1 MMEYGKYVLIA
12 IIGYLLGSMSM
23 AVLLT
28 RDKSGRD
35 VRDQGSGNAG
45 ATNVARVYGMKAGF
59 LTLGG
64 DMAKTALSG
73 LAGFLI
79 AGRPGLAVASLAC
92 VAGHCWPVY
101 FRFKGGKGISV
112 AGCIA
117 LLFDWRM
124 FLLIVA
130 WFLVTA
136 FLSRRVSF
144 GSVTAALVYPLAYWL
159 PTRALDICFAV
170 SLIIAVIAIFQHR
183 GNIKR
188 LIRGE
193 EPAFKPKS

>member
-1 MMEYGKYVLIA
+1 MKYGLIA
-12 IIGYLLGSMSM
+12 IIGYLLGSLSM

-45 ATNVARVYGMKAGF
+45 ATNVARVYGMKAGL

-124 FLLIVA
+124 FLLIAA
-130 WFLVTA
+130 WFLATA

-144 GSVTAALVYPLAYWL
+144 GSVTAALVYPLFYWL
-159 PTRALDICFAV
+159 PTRSLDICFVV
-170 SLIIAVIAIFQHR
+170 SCVIALLAIFQHR
-183 GNIKR
+183 SNIKR
-188 LIRGE
+188 LLRGE
-193 EPAFKPKS
+193 EPPFKPKS